1 MWIDQYPDKIVRE
14 DGSENSCRFYPN
26 NRSTG
31 IKKSVDGAEIDA
43 KYSIALPVDTP
54 IMLIGEKIT
63 GYDRNGEVIIWE
75 EPLAIFHRG
84 QLHCV
89 AYV

>member
-1 MWIDQYPDKIVRE
+1 MFIEQYPDKLVRE
-14 DGSENSCRFYPN
+14 DGSEHECRFYPN

-31 IKKSVDGAEIDA
+31 IKKVLDGAEVDV
-43 KYSIALPVDTP
+43 KFTIALADTTPVL
-54 IMLIGEKIT
+54 LIGESIT
-63 GYDRNGEVIIWE
+63 GYDRNGEVIVWQDTVA
-75 EPLAIFHRG
+75 LYHRG

>member
-1 MWIDQYPDKIVRE
+1 MWIEQYPDKLVRE
-14 DGSENSCRFYPN
+14 DGSEHECRFYPN

-31 IKKSVDGAEIDA
+31 IKKVLDGAEVDV
-43 KYSIALPVDTP
+43 KFTIALADTAPVL
-54 IMLIGEKIT
+54 LIGEIVT
-63 GYDRNGEVIIWE
+63 GYDRNGEVIVWQDTVA
-75 EPLAIFHRG
+75 LYHRG